1 MSVAQPVRPRE
12 RFLVFGA
19 PQITDAEVEEIVL
32 TMRSGWLG
40 TGPRVAHFEDLF
52 RERTGARHAMAV
64 NSCTAA
70 LHLAVLAT
78 GIGPGDE
85 VIVPALTFCAT
96 ANAVI
101 HTGAT
106 PVLADVDPRTMNID
120 LGHVEQQITERTRA
134 ILPVHFAGRPCDIG
148 PLGELARRR
157 ELVVIEDCAHAV
169 ETQTEGVAAGRH
181 GALGCFSFYVTKNMT
196 TGEGGMVVTDDDE
209 FAESIKIR
217 ALHGMTRDAWRRF
230 SDEGYRHYQVVFP
243 GFKYNMMD
251 LQAAIGIHQLAR
263 IDENW
268 LRRQEIWNR
277 YGRELA
283 QTGLVLP
290 SDPAPGTRHAHHLYT
305 VLVDEDRVG
314 IGRDAFLE
322 AMTAQ
327 GIGVGVHY
335 LSLPEHPYYREELGW
350 RPEMVPMAA
359 RIGRQTVSIP
369 LSPALSDEDVGD
381 VIEAIRRILGSA

>member
-1 MSVAQPVRPRE
+1 MRPTPVRPRD

-19 PQITDAEVEEIVL
+19 PQITEAEIEEIVL

-40 TGPRVAHFEDLF
+40 TGPRVARFEDLF
-52 RERTGARHAMAV
+52 RERTGARHALAV

-78 GIGPGDE
+78 GVGPGDE

-101 HTGAT
+101 HAGAT
-106 PVLADVDPRTMNID
+106 PVIADVDSTTMNLD
-120 LGHVEQQITERTRA
+120 PVDVAGRITERTRA
-134 ILPVHFAGRPCDIG
+134 IVPVHFAGRPCDMAA
-148 PLGELARRR
+148 LQALAGRHD
-157 ELVVIEDCAHAV
+157 LILIEDCAHAV
-169 ETQTEGVAAGRH
+169 ETESGGVAAGRH
-181 GALGCFSFYVTKNMT
+181 GALGCFSFYVTKNVT
-196 TGEGGMVVTDDDE
+196 TGEGGVVITDDDD
-209 FAESIKIR
+209 FAETIKVR

-230 SDEGYRHYQVVFP
+230 SDGGYRHYQVIFP

-263 IDENW
+263 VEENW

-283 QTGLVLP
+283 RTGLVLP
-290 SDPAPGTRHAHHLYT
+290 ADPELGTRHAHHLYT
-305 VLVDEDRVG
+305 VLVDQDRVG
-314 IGRDAFLE
+314 IDRDAFLE

-335 LSLPEHPYYREELGW
+335 LSLPEHPYYREALGW
-350 RPEMVPMAA
+350 RHEMVPRAA
-359 RIGRQTVSIP
+359 LIGRQTVSIP
-369 LSPALSDEDVGD
+369 LSPGLTDDDVAD
-381 VIEAIRRILGSA
+381 VVEAVHRTVRSA